1 MFIIKNPIV
10 IRLLTGLAFITI
22 ETGKKKAGL
31 INSLSNT
38 SKMYFHNVYKIFLIV
53 RIFYQEYS
61 HINKINA
68 SRHLSNK
75 Y

>member
-38 SKMYFHNVYKIFLIV
+38 SKMYFHKCIQNISYRPNLLS
-53 RIFYQEYS
+53 RIFTY
-61 HINKINA
+61 K
-68 SRHLSNK
+68 
-75 Y
+75 